1 MSWNFN
7 EIVRS
12 GNSQARVKNYY
23 PDTGLLVIYDIYG
36 VFEVGDTIIGDES
49 GTTLTLTEFNISYDF
64 DLYYDPTYWDNV
76 LPNVVYQESD
86 GEILA
91 LDEHFTGL
99 PSQDYQTTYL
109 VVVD

>member
-1 MSWNFN
+1 MSWNYN

-23 PDTGLLVIYDIYG
+23 PDTGLIVIYDIYG
-36 VFEVGDTIIGDES
+36 EFKVGDTIVGDES
-49 GTTLTLTEFNISYDF
+49 GTTLTLSEFNISYDF
-64 DLYYDPTYWDNV
+64 DLYYDPEYWEPII
-76 LPNVVYQESD
+76 PNVVYD
-86 GEILA
+86 GNGQFVA
-91 LDEHFTGL
+91 LDEHFTQK